1 MSTRPLL
8 SCSLKNGLTLLGWDQ
23 SKQIGADRWYVCVV
37 VEITIPVEK
46 KWFDKIPVDEEK
58 FKQIRCDLGES
69 VVFQQK
75 KERRFISDD
84 QKELLVKE
92 ICDSAE
98 ETGMKYFGRDDF
110 AAKYILKVFD
120 EQQRGRYR

>member
-1 MSTRPLL
+1 MSTGPLL

-23 SKQIGADRWYVCVV
+23 SKQIAADRWTVCVV

-46 KWFDKIPVDEEK
+46 KWFGNNPVDEEK
-58 FKQIRCDLGES
+58 FRQIRCELGES
-69 VVFQQK
+69 IVFQQK

-84 QKELLVKE
+84 KKDLLVKE
-92 ICDSAE
+92 ICDNAE
-98 ETGMKYFGRDDF
+98 ETGIKYFGRDDF

-120 EQQRGRYR
+120 DQQRSRCR